1 MIRKKSNRY
10 LEDKRNGLSV
20 RSMGDKNYNY
30 VDYEPGFFKK
40 GGLVP
45 G

>member
-10 LEDKRNGLSV
+10 LDEKRNYLSV
-20 RSMGDKNYNY
+20 RTMGDKNYKFP
-30 VDYEPGFFKK
+30 DYEPGFFKK
-40 GGLVP
+40 GGLVA